1 MQGGTL
7 AERCVSRKYD
17 LTPRRDLLNRP
28 ATLRTPLPDV
38 IDCRTVKGLRHHAMK
53 WRCPWRF
60 CMAPD
65 DATPLSAA
73 PPAGDTGDAKAPA
86 PLESRYTQ
94 DTGRVFLNGTQALV
108 RMMLDQARCD
118 AAAGLSTGGL
128 VSGYRGSPLATFD
141 VELWRANRHL
151 DDRNIDFLP
160 AVNEDMAAT
169 IMAGA
174 QQAEGQPGTTVDGVF
189 GLWYGKG
196 PGVDRSGDAIKHG
209 NMYGSSPHG
218 GVLMMAGDDHGCVS
232 STISHQSEYGF
243 IGASLPVLNPATI
256 SELISFGL
264 FGFALSRYSGLWV
277 GMKSIAE
284 LIEAGASVDLAPLPR
299 FIRPPM
305 RDNADGLHIRWP
317 DAPGLHLEDRM
328 QAKFDAAA
336 AFAAANPVDRAIHQL
351 PKARI
356 GFVTAGKAH
365 GDLMETLRCLGLD
378 RARCDD
384 LGIDIYKIG
393 MVWPIEESGAA
404 AFMRDKQEI
413 IVVEE
418 KRGIVEDQIRA
429 LATRMGSGAPDLI
442 TGKTGV
448 SGERFIPAIGELSPD
463 LLLPLVAAR
472 LDAACEGQDFCGRA
486 AAVVPPAS
494 RQNAPAFPQRAPH
507 FCSGCPHNSSTKVP
521 DGSEAL
527 AGIGCHFLVTLM
539 DRDTKYVCQMGGEG
553 GSWVGTSR
561 FNGNKH
567 IFQNIGD
574 GTWFH
579 SGSLAIR
586 QAVAAGTNMTFKIL
600 YNDAVAMTGGQSVD
614 GQLSP
619 AGVAQSCAAEG
630 VTRIALVSDEL
641 DSVPRRDY
649 PAITSFHDRAEM
661 DTLQRELRT
670 FEGVSVLIYSQ
681 TCATEKR
688 RRRKRGT
695 MQDPDRHVVINQAV
709 CEGCGDCS
717 VASNCL
723 SVEPVDTPLGR
734 KRKINLSSC
743 NKDFTCLDGF
753 CPSFVTVEGPRLT
766 ATPTAASLPDITAAL
781 AALAPPNLP
790 RVGDPYDILLTGV
803 GGTGVTTVGAVLSMA
818 AHLDGSATTLLNFSG
833 LAQKFGAVMSFV
845 RLAADPAM
853 LHQTRI
859 AAGAAD
865 AVIGCD
871 AVVSASPQ
879 AMKTYRKGTAA
890 ILNHAE
896 MITGE
901 IVKNRDLDLQMDD
914 RIAAIAAACGQDS
927 IDGFDAS
934 RIAEQLLGDSVYAN
948 MIMLGAAWQAGMLP
962 VSATAIG
969 QAITLNGVQVERN
982 RLAFDIGRLMKDN
995 PDLVTGAIL
1004 PPQAPPA
1011 PESYDDIV
1019 DHRSG
1024 LLTAYQDAGYAAR
1037 YRAHLDGFAA
1047 RCDDVALQT
1056 IVARQLY
1063 RMMAY
1068 KDEYEVA
1075 RLHSDPA
1082 FRAQIDAQFAPGY
1095 RTANHLVIPFLTRAT
1110 DSRGRPKK
1118 TMTRLVRPLFP
1129 LLAKGKRLR
1138 GSFFDPFARQ
1148 TERRIERG
1156 LIDWY
1161 LDLMNR
1167 FDPAQDPASWRAIL
1181 GGASEIRGF
1190 GPVKMEAITRVQ
1202 TEVEAQLRSLDNA

>member
-1 MQGGTL
+1 
-7 AERCVSRKYD
+7 
-17 LTPRRDLLNRP
+17 
-28 ATLRTPLPDV
+28 
-38 IDCRTVKGLRHHAMK
+38 
-53 WRCPWRF
+53 
-60 CMAPD
+60 MAPD
-65 DATPLSAA
+65 DATPLSAS
-73 PPAGDTGDAKAPA
+73 PPAGDQGDAMAPP
-86 PLESRYTQ
+86 PLETRYTQ

-108 RMMLDQARCD
+108 RMMLDQARSD

-174 QQAEGQPGTTVDGVF
+174 QHAEGQPGTKVDGVF

-209 NMYGSSPHG
+209 NIYGSSPHG

-232 STISHQSEYGF
+232 STLSHQSEYGF

-264 FGFALSRYSGLWV
+264 FGFALSRHSGLWV

-284 LIEAGASVDLAPLPR
+284 LIEAGASVDLAPLPD
-299 FIRPPM
+299 FIRPPVAN
-305 RDNADGLHIRWP
+305 NADGLHIRWP
-317 DAPGLHLEDRM
+317 DSPGLHLEERM
-328 QAKFDAAA
+328 QAKLDAAA
-336 AFAAANPVDRAIHQL
+336 GFAAANPIDRAIYHK

-365 GDLMETLRCLGLD
+365 GDLMEALRALGLD
-378 RARCDD
+378 HDRCRD

-393 MVWPIEESGAA
+393 LVWPIEESGAA
-404 AFMRDKQEI
+404 AFMRGKQEI

-418 KRGIVEDQIRA
+418 KRGIVEDQIRS
-429 LATRMGSGAPDLI
+429 LATRMGSAAPGLI
-442 TGKTGV
+442 TGKTGAD
-448 SGERFIPAIGELSPD
+448 GERFIPATGELSPD
-463 LLLPLVAAR
+463 LLLPMVAAR
-472 LDAACEGQDFCGRA
+472 LDAGCDGLDLGGRA
-486 AAVVPPAS
+486 AALVPPAA

-521 DGSEAL
+521 EGSEAL

-561 FNGNKH
+561 FNGNRH
-567 IFQNIGD
+567 VFQNIGD

-641 DSVPRRDY
+641 DRVARRDY
-649 PAITSFHDRAEM
+649 PAITSFHDRDEM
-661 DTLQRELRT
+661 DTLQRELRE

-695 MQDPDRHVVINQAV
+695 MPDPDRHVVINQAV

-734 KRKINLSSC
+734 KRRVNLSSC

-753 CPSFVTVEGPRLT
+753 CPSFVTVDGPRLKST
-766 ATPTAASLPDITAAL
+766 MDAEAIPDITVAL
-781 AALAPPNLP
+781 AALTPPKLP
-790 RVGDPYDILLTGV
+790 PVGDPYDILLTGV

-818 AHLDGSATTLLNFSG
+818 AHLDGTATTLLNFSG

-845 RLAADPAM
+845 RVAADPAM

-865 AVIGCD
+865 ALIGCD

-879 AMKTYRKGTAA
+879 AMKTYRQGTAA
-890 ILNHAE
+890 ILNKAE

-901 IVKNRDLDLQMDD
+901 IVKNRDLDLQMED
-914 RIAAIAAACGQDS
+914 RIAAIAAACGRDQL
-927 IDGFDAS
+927 DGFDAS
-934 RIAEQLLGDSVYAN
+934 RIAEMLLGDSVYAN
-948 MIMLGAAWQAGMLP
+948 MMMLGAAWQTGMLP

-995 PDLVTGAIL
+995 PDLVTGAML
-1004 PPQAPPA
+1004 PHPPAPA
-1011 PESYDDIV
+1011 PESYDEIV
-1019 DHRSG
+1019 AHRTE
-1024 LLTAYQDAGYAAR
+1024 LLVAYQDADYAAR
-1037 YRAHLDGFAA
+1037 YRTHLQTFEA
-1047 RCDDVALQT
+1047 RCDDPALRV

-1063 RMMAY
+1063 RLMAY

-1075 RLHSDPA
+1075 RLHNDPA
-1082 FRAQIDAQFAPGY
+1082 FRAQIESQFAPGF
-1095 RTANHLVIPFLTRAT
+1095 RTANHLVIPFLTRAI

-1118 TMTRLVRPLFP
+1118 IRTRLVRHLFP

-1138 GSFFDPFARQ
+1138 GSVFDPFARQ
-1148 TERRIERG
+1148 AERRLERA

-1161 LDLMNR
+1161 LGLMDR
-1167 FDPAQDPASWRAIL
+1167 YEPTQDSESWRAIL
-1181 GGASEIRGF
+1181 GAAGEIRGF

-1202 TEVEAQLRSLDNA
+1202 AEVEAGLRSLNNT

>member
-1 MQGGTL
+1 
-7 AERCVSRKYD
+7 
-17 LTPRRDLLNRP
+17 
-28 ATLRTPLPDV
+28 
-38 IDCRTVKGLRHHAMK
+38 
-53 WRCPWRF
+53 
-60 CMAPD
+60 MAPD
-65 DATPLSAA
+65 DATPLSAT
-73 PPAGDTGDAKAPA
+73 PPAGETGATKPP
-86 PLESRYTQ
+86 PLETRYTQ
-94 DTGRVFLNGTQALV
+94 ESGRVFLNGTQALV

-174 QQAEGQPGTTVDGVF
+174 QQAEGQPGTNVDGVF

-256 SELISFGL
+256 SELVSFGL

-284 LIEAGASVDLAPLPR
+284 LIEAGASVDLAPLPT
-299 FIRPPM
+299 FVRPPIAAS
-305 RDNADGLHIRWP
+305 ADGLHIRWP

-328 QAKFDAAA
+328 QAKLDAAA
-336 AFAAANPVDRAIHQL
+336 AFAAANPVDHAVHQT
-351 PKARI
+351 PQARI

-365 GDLMETLRCLGLD
+365 GDLMEALRCLGLD
-378 RARCDD
+378 RVRCRD
-384 LGIDIYKIG
+384 LGIDVYKVG

-404 AFMRDKQEI
+404 AFMRGKQEI

-429 LATRMGSGAPDLI
+429 LATRMGNGAPGLI
-442 TGKTGV
+442 TGKTGA
-448 SGERFIPAIGELSPD
+448 SGERFIPSTGELSPD
-463 LLLPLVAAR
+463 LLLPMVAAR
-472 LDAACEGQDFCGRA
+472 LDTVCADQDFCGKTTSL
-486 AAVVPPAS
+486 VPPAS

-521 DGSEAL
+521 EGSEAL

-561 FNGNKH
+561 FNGNRH
-567 IFQNIGD
+567 VFQNIGD

-630 VTRIALVSDEL
+630 VTRIALVSDDL
-641 DSVPRRDY
+641 DAVPRRDY

-661 DTLQRELRT
+661 DALQRELRE

-695 MQDPDRHVVINQAV
+695 MEDPDRHVVINQAV

-734 KRKINLSSC
+734 KRRVNLSSC

-753 CPSFVTVEGPRLT
+753 CPSFVTVEGPRL
-766 ATPTAASLPDITAAL
+766 AAQAKARALPDVTAAL
-781 AALAPPNLP
+781 AALTPPELP
-790 RVGDPYDILLTGV
+790 SAAAPYDILVTGV

-818 AHLDGSATTLLNFSG
+818 AHLDGTATTLLNFSG

-845 RLAADPAM
+845 RLAADPAL

-896 MITGE
+896 MTTGE
-901 IVKNRDLDLQMDD
+901 IVRNRDLDLQMED
-914 RIAAIAAACGQDS
+914 RIAAIAAACGADRL
-927 IDGFDAS
+927 DGFDAGHL
-934 RIAEQLLGDSVYAN
+934 AETLLGDSVYAN

-982 RLAFDIGRLMKDN
+982 RLAFDIGRLMKGN
-995 PDLVTGAIL
+995 PELVTGTML
-1004 PPQAPPA
+1004 PREAAPA
-1011 PESYDDIV
+1011 PESYDEIV
-1019 DHRSG
+1019 AHRSE
-1024 LLTAYQDAGYAAR
+1024 LLTAYQDAGYASR
-1037 YRAHLDGFAA
+1037 YQAHLQAFET
-1047 RCDDVALQT
+1047 RCDDPALRST
-1056 IVARQLY
+1056 VARQLY

-1075 RLHSDPA
+1075 RLHSDAA

-1118 TMTRLVRPLFP
+1118 TRTGLVRHIFP
-1129 LLAKGKRLR
+1129 LLARGKRLR
-1138 GSFFDPFARQ
+1138 GTVFDPFARQ

-1161 LDLMNR
+1161 LGLMNR
-1167 FDPAQDPASWRAIL
+1167 YDPTQNPDDWRAIL
-1181 GGASEIRGF
+1181 GAAGEIRGF

-1202 TEVEAQLRSLDNA
+1202 AEVETKLRSLNSA

>member
-1 MQGGTL
+1 
-7 AERCVSRKYD
+7 
-17 LTPRRDLLNRP
+17 
-28 ATLRTPLPDV
+28 
-38 IDCRTVKGLRHHAMK
+38 
-53 WRCPWRF
+53 
-60 CMAPD
+60 MAPD

-73 PPAGDTGDAKAPA
+73 PPADGTGAAKPP
-86 PLESRYTQ
+86 PLETRYTQ
-94 DTGRVFLNGTQALV
+94 ESGRVFLNGTQALV
-108 RMMLDQARCD
+108 RMMLDQARSD
-118 AAAGLSTGGL
+118 AADGLSTGGL

-141 VELWRANRHL
+141 VELWRANKHL

-209 NMYGSSPHG
+209 NIYGSSPTG

-232 STISHQSEYGF
+232 STLSHQSEYGF

-284 LIEAGASVDLAPLPR
+284 LIEAGASVDLPPLPR
-299 FIRPPM
+299 FIRPPIAN
-305 RDNADGLHIRWP
+305 NADGLHIRWP
-317 DAPGLHLEDRM
+317 DSPGLHLEERM
-328 QAKFDAAA
+328 QAKLDAAA
-336 AFAAANPVDRAIHQL
+336 GFAAANPIDYAVHQTK
-351 PKARI
+351 KARI

-365 GDLMETLRCLGLD
+365 GDLMEALRCLGLD
-378 RARCDD
+378 RARCHD

-404 AFMRDKQEI
+404 AFMRGKQEI
-413 IVVEE
+413 IIVEE
-418 KRGIVEDQIRA
+418 KRGIVEEQIRA
-429 LATRMGSGAPDLI
+429 LATRMGTGAPGLI
-442 TGKTGV
+442 TGKTGA
-448 SGERFIPAIGELSPD
+448 SGERFIPSTGELSPD
-463 LLLPLVAAR
+463 LLLPMVAAR
-472 LDAACEGQDFCGRA
+472 LDAACSGQDFCGRA
-486 AAVVPPAS
+486 AALVPPVS
-494 RQNAPAFPQRAPH
+494 RVNAPAFPQRAPH

-521 DGSEAL
+521 EGSEAL

-567 IFQNIGD
+567 VFQNIGD

-619 AGVAQSCAAEG
+619 AGVAHSCAAEG
-630 VTRIALVSDEL
+630 VTRIALVSDAL
-641 DSVPRRDY
+641 DNVARRDY
-649 PAITSFHDRAEM
+649 PALTSFHDRDEM
-661 DTLQRELRT
+661 DALQRELRE
-670 FEGVSVLIYSQ
+670 FQGVSVLIYSQ

-695 MQDPDRHVVINQAV
+695 MADPDRHVVINQAV

-723 SVEPVDTPLGR
+723 SVEPVETPLGR
-734 KRKINLSSC
+734 KRRVNLSSC

-766 ATPTAASLPDITAAL
+766 AQAKATALPDVSAAL
-781 AALAPPNLP
+781 AALAPPKLP
-790 RVGDPYDILLTGV
+790 TVGDPYDILLTGV

-845 RLAADPAM
+845 RLAAEPAM

-901 IVKNRDLDLQMDD
+901 IVKNRDLDLQMED
-914 RIAAIAAACGQDS
+914 RIAAIANACGQDS
-927 IDGFDAS
+927 LAGFDAT
-934 RIAEQLLGDSVYAN
+934 RIAERLLGDSVYAN
-948 MIMLGAAWQAGMLP
+948 MMMLGAAWQAGMLP

-969 QAITLNGVQVERN
+969 QAITLNAVQVERN
-982 RLAFDIGRLMKDN
+982 RLAFDLGRLMTGN
-995 PDLVTGAIL
+995 PDLVTGAML
-1004 PPQAPPA
+1004 PRDTAPA

-1019 DHRSG
+1019 AHRSE
-1024 LLTAYQDAGYAAR
+1024 LLTAYQDAAYAAR
-1037 YRAHLDGFAA
+1037 YRAHLESFAG
-1047 RCDDVALQT
+1047 RCEDTALRC

-1075 RLHSDPA
+1075 RLHGDPA
-1082 FRAQIDAQFAPGY
+1082 FRAQIESTFAPGY

-1118 TMTRLVRPLFP
+1118 TRTGLVRYIFP
-1129 LLAKGKRLR
+1129 LLARGKRIR

-1161 LDLMNR
+1161 LDLMTRYDSTQNPE
-1167 FDPAQDPASWRAIL
+1167 DWRAIL
-1181 GGASEIRGF
+1181 GAAGEIRGF
-1190 GPVKMEAITRVQ
+1190 GPVKMEAITKVQ
-1202 TEVEAQLRSLDNA
+1202 TLVESQLRSLNSA

>member
-1 MQGGTL
+1 
-7 AERCVSRKYD
+7 
-17 LTPRRDLLNRP
+17 
-28 ATLRTPLPDV
+28 
-38 IDCRTVKGLRHHAMK
+38 
-53 WRCPWRF
+53 
-60 CMAPD
+60 MAPD
-65 DATPLSAA
+65 DAKPLSAA
-73 PPAGDTGDAKAPA
+73 PPHGNKGNGDKGDAGHPP
-86 PLESRYTQ
+86 PLETRYTQ
-94 DTGRVFLNGTQALV
+94 ETGRVFLNGTQALV

-118 AAAGLSTGGL
+118 TAAGMKTGGL

-141 VELWRANRHL
+141 VELWRANRQL

-169 IMAGA
+169 IMAGT

-243 IGASLPVLNPATI
+243 IGASLPVLNPATM

-284 LIEAGASVDLAPLPR
+284 LIEAGASVDLAPLPH
-299 FIRPPM
+299 FTRPPIA
-305 RDNADGLHIRWP
+305 DIADGLHIRWP
-317 DAPGLHLEDRM
+317 DSPGLHLEDRM
-328 QAKFDAAA
+328 QAKLDAAA
-336 AFAAANPVDRAIHQL
+336 AFAAANPVDRVIHQT

-356 GFVTAGKAH
+356 GLVTAGKAH
-365 GDLMETLRCLGLD
+365 GDLMEALRCLGLD
-378 RARCDD
+378 RARCHD

-393 MVWPIEESGAA
+393 MVWPVEESSAA
-404 AFMRDKQEI
+404 AFMRGKQEI

-429 LATRMGSGAPDLI
+429 LATRMGSGAPALI
-442 TGKTGV
+442 TGKTGA
-448 SGERFIPAIGELSPD
+448 SGERFIPSTGELSPD
-463 LLLPLVAAR
+463 LLMPMVAAR
-472 LDAACEGQDFCGRA
+472 LDAAFSGQDFSRRA
-486 AAVVPPAS
+486 AALVPPAS
-494 RQNAPAFPQRAPH
+494 PANAPAFPQRAPH

-521 DGSEAL
+521 EGSEAL

-561 FNGNKH
+561 FNGNRH

-619 AGVAQSCAAEG
+619 AGVAHSCAAEG
-630 VTRIALVSDEL
+630 VTRIALVSDDL
-641 DSVPRRDY
+641 DSVSRRAY
-649 PAITSFHDRAEM
+649 PPFTSFHDRAEM
-661 DTLQRELRT
+661 DALQRELRE
-670 FEGVSVLIYSQ
+670 FKGVSVLIYSQ

-695 MQDPDRHVVINQAV
+695 MTDPDRHLVINKAV

-734 KRKINLSSC
+734 KRRVNLSSC

-753 CPSFVTVEGPRLT
+753 CPSFVTVEGARQSAGT
-766 ATPTAASLPDITAAL
+766 QASALPDFTSAL
-781 AALAPPNLP
+781 AALDPPTLP
-790 RVGDPYDILLTGV
+790 RIGAPYDILLTGV

-818 AHLDGSATTLLNFSG
+818 AHLDGTATTLLNFSG

-845 RLAADPAM
+845 RLATDPAI

-879 AMKTYRKGTAA
+879 AMKTYRNGTAV

-901 IVKNRDLDLQMDD
+901 IIKTRDLDLQMED
-914 RIAAIAAACGQDS
+914 RIAAIAAACGLDS
-927 IDGFDAS
+927 IDGFDAG
-934 RIAEQLLGDSVYAN
+934 RIAELILGDSVYAN

-969 QAITLNGVQVERN
+969 QAISLNAVQVERN
-982 RLAFDIGRLMKDN
+982 RLAFDIGRLMKGN
-995 PDLVTGAIL
+995 PELVTASML
-1004 PPQAPPA
+1004 PRPSAPA
-1011 PESYDDIV
+1011 PEGYEEIV
-1019 DHRSG
+1019 AHRMG
-1024 LLTAYQDAGYAAR
+1024 LLTAYQDAAYAAR
-1037 YRAHLDGFAA
+1037 YKAHLEGFAA
-1047 RCDDVALQT
+1047 RCDDAALRIT
-1056 IVARQLY
+1056 VARQLY
-1063 RMMAY
+1063 RVMAY

-1075 RLHSDPA
+1075 RLHSEPA
-1082 FRAQIDAQFAPGY
+1082 FRAEISAQFASGY
-1095 RTANHLVIPFLTRAT
+1095 RTANHLVIPFLTRGT

-1118 TMTRLVRPLFP
+1118 TTTRLVQHLFP
-1129 LLAKGKRLR
+1129 ILARGKRLR
-1138 GSFFDPFARQ
+1138 GTWFDPFARQ

-1161 LDLMNR
+1161 LELMNR
-1167 FDPAQDPASWRAIL
+1167 FDPAEDLVIWRAVL
-1181 GGASEIRGF
+1181 GAAGEIRGF
-1190 GPVKMEAITRVQ
+1190 GPVKMEAITRVR
-1202 TEVEAQLRSLDNA
+1202 TEVDAQLRSLDSA

>member
-1 MQGGTL
+1 
-7 AERCVSRKYD
+7 
-17 LTPRRDLLNRP
+17 
-28 ATLRTPLPDV
+28 
-38 IDCRTVKGLRHHAMK
+38 
-53 WRCPWRF
+53 
-60 CMAPD
+60 MAPD

-73 PPAGDTGDAKAPA
+73 PPADGNSAAKAPP

-94 DTGRVFLNGTQALV
+94 ETGRVFLNGTQALV

-118 AAAGLSTGGL
+118 AAAGLKTGGL

-209 NMYGSSPHG
+209 NMYGSSPKG

-264 FGFALSRYSGLWV
+264 FGFALSRHSGLWV

-284 LIEAGASVDLAPLPR
+284 LIEAGASVDLAPLPS
-299 FIRPPM
+299 FTRPPIA
-305 RDNADGLHIRWP
+305 DSADGLHIRWP

-328 QAKFDAAA
+328 QAKLDAAA
-336 AFAAANPVDRAIHQL
+336 AFAAANPVDYAVHRT
-351 PKARI
+351 PRARI

-365 GDLMETLRCLGLD
+365 GDLMESLRCLGLD
-378 RARCDD
+378 RASCHD

-404 AFMRDKQEI
+404 AFMRGKQEI

-429 LATRMGSGAPDLI
+429 LATRMGSDMPGLI
-442 TGKTGV
+442 TGKTGA
-448 SGERFIPAIGELSPD
+448 SGERFIPATGELSPE
-463 LLLPLVAAR
+463 LLMPMVAAR
-472 LDAACEGQDFCGRA
+472 LDAACEGQDFSRRA
-486 AAVVPPAS
+486 ASLAVPDS
-494 RQNAPAFPQRAPH
+494 RANTPAFPQRAPH

-521 DGSEAL
+521 EGSEAL

-561 FNGNKH
+561 FNGNRH
-567 IFQNIGD
+567 VFQNIGD

-619 AGVAQSCAAEG
+619 AGVAHSCAAEG
-630 VTRIALVSDEL
+630 VTRIALVSDDL
-641 DSVPRRDY
+641 DAVPRRDY
-649 PAITSFHDRAEM
+649 PASTSFHDRAEM
-661 DTLQRELRT
+661 DLLQRELRE

-695 MQDPDRHVVINQAV
+695 LPDPDRHVVINQAV

-734 KRKINLSSC
+734 KRRINLSSC

-753 CPSFVTVEGPRLT
+753 CPSFVTVEGPRL
-766 ATPTAASLPDITAAL
+766 AAQEKTGALPDVTAAL
-781 AALAPPNLP
+781 AALAPPPLP
-790 RVGDPYDILLTGV
+790 RVSDPYDILLTGV
-803 GGTGVTTVGAVLSMA
+803 GGTGVTTIGAVLSMA
-818 AHLDGSATTLLNFSG
+818 AHLDGTATTLLNFSG

-845 RLAADPAM
+845 RLAADPTM

-865 AVIGCD
+865 ALIGCD
-871 AVVSASPQ
+871 MVVSASPQ

-890 ILNHAE
+890 MLNHAE

-901 IVKNRDLDLQMDD
+901 IVKNRDLDLQMED
-914 RIAAIAAACGQDS
+914 RITAIARACGRDS
-927 IDGFDAS
+927 IDGFDAN
-934 RIAEQLLGDSVYAN
+934 RVAEALLGDSVYAN
-948 MIMLGAAWQAGMLP
+948 MIMLGAAWQAGMVP

-969 QAITLNGVQVERN
+969 QAITLNGVQEERN
-982 RLAFDIGRLMKDN
+982 RLAFDIGRLMKGN
-995 PDLVTGAIL
+995 PELVTGAVL
-1004 PPQAPPA
+1004 PRPAAPSPD
-1011 PESYDDIV
+1011 SYEDIV
-1019 DHRSG
+1019 AHRTE

-1037 YRAHLDGFAA
+1037 YQAHLEVFAA
-1047 RCDDVALQT
+1047 GCEDAGLRET
-1056 IVARQLY
+1056 VARQLY

-1075 RLHSDPA
+1075 RLHSDAA

-1110 DSRGRPKK
+1110 DSRGRPAK
-1118 TMTRLVRPLFP
+1118 TRTRFVRKLFP
-1129 LLAKGKRLR
+1129 LLARGKRLR
-1138 GSFFDPFARQ
+1138 GTALDPFAWQ
-1148 TERRIERG
+1148 AERRIERG

-1167 FDPAQDPASWRAIL
+1167 YSPLQDPGTWRSIL
-1181 GGASEIRGF
+1181 GAAGDIRGF
-1190 GPVKMEAITRVQ
+1190 GPVKMEAITRVKA
-1202 TEVEAQLRSLDNA
+1202 EVETQLRSLDSA